1 MITEAALAAA
11 GVWDLRAMAHRAI
24 VLGLRAPRLRH
35 DQKPVDPAVAPEA
48 ISEVCISG
56 PRARRLFGWLVM
68 PALPTLQP
76 APAVLVLHGWGANAA
91 TMWPLVA
98 PLHAAGFAAYRQ
110 RHVADPARRQ
120 AGFLLTVVPTSVLF
134 VLGLIGALGGR

>member
-1 MITEAALAAA
+1 
-11 GVWDLRAMAHRAI
+11 
-24 VLGLRAPRLRH
+24 
-35 DQKPVDPAVAPEA
+35 
-48 ISEVCISG
+48 
-56 PRARRLFGWLVM
+56 M

-110 RHVADPARRQ
+110 RYVADPARRQ